1 MRSAMISA
9 ALVAGAAATH
19 PNATEPSYTTKVVTA
34 FTTFC
39 PGPTQITL
47 DGSVITVTSATTVT
61 LPCPT
66 GCPVTVPVTSVP
78 VVYCSTCSSTPSAEV
93 PTTFTSVPE
102 THPAPIPET
111 HPAPIP
117 ETHPTPGTTAGPVI
131 PSSPVE
137 SPVVPVPTGS
147 SGPVP
152 PVVSPPTY
160 GNATVPAG
168 PVSPVIPPVGTA
180 PAGDAPAGTAPGTAG
195 PTSNPGQS
203 PVTPFQGAAPKM
215 AASGVS
221 LAGLLGLAAFF
232 L

>member
-1 MRSAMISA
+1 MRSTMISA
-9 ALVAGAAATH
+9 ALVAGAAAH
-19 PNATEPSYTTKVVTA
+19 YNGTEPSYTTKVVTA

-39 PGPTQITL
+39 PGPTQITHG
-47 DGSVITVTSATTVT
+47 GSVITVTSATTVT

-93 PTTFTSVPE
+93 PTTFNSVPSV
-102 THPAPIPET
+102 PET

-117 ETHPTPGTTAGPVI
+117 ETHPTPGTTAGPVV
-131 PSSPVE
+131 PSTPVQ

-160 GNATVPAG
+160 GNSTGPAG
-168 PVSPVIPPVGTA
+168 PVSPVSPVTPPAGTA
-180 PAGDAPAGTAPGTAG
+180 PAGNAPAGTAPGTAG
-195 PTSNPGQS
+195 PSGNPGQS

-215 AASGVS
+215 AASGAS
-221 LAGLLGLAAFF
+221 LVGLLGLAAFF